1 MEYAINAQNITKKY
15 KDFTLNNVTLKLPK
29 GSIMGLIG
37 ENGAGKTTLINLIL
51 GLRKVDN
58 YTVASKNLNESSLT
72 VLGHNIQNLSPS
84 VKEDIGVVLN
94 DCCFPQEL
102 NLLHIEKMMKNIYRN
117 WDTISFNSY
126 AEYFNLPEKKSIKHY
141 STGMVMKLLIA
152 VALSH
157 KAKLLILDEPTSG
170 LDPVVRDEILDVF
183 MDFIQDEEHSI
194 LISSHITSDLE
205 KICDYI
211 TFINDGNIILS
222 DVKDDI
228 LSDFGILKCTQ
239 EQLSQINPNAI
250 RGYKRN
256 DFGVSALVERKKVNT
271 NSLIDPANLEDIL
284 LYSVRRK

>member
-1 MEYAINAQNITKKY
+1 MEYAINATNITKKY
-15 KDFTLNNVTLKLPK
+15 KDFTLDNVNLKLPK

-51 GLRKVDN
+51 GLRSFEQQ
-58 YTVASKNLNESSLT
+58 SKQNENLTKSSLT
-72 VLGHNIQNLSPS
+72 VLGYDSQHLPNSIR
-84 VKEDIGVVLN
+84 EDIGVVLH
-94 DCCFPQEL
+94 DCCFPENL
-102 NLLHIEKMMKNIYRN
+102 NLLQIEKIMKSVYTH
-117 WDTISFNSY
+117 WDTTTFNRY
-126 AEYFNLPEKKSIKHY
+126 VEYFNLSEKKIIKQY

-157 KAKLLILDEPTSG
+157 NAKLLILDEPTSG

-211 TFINDGNIILS
+211 TFINNGNITLS
-222 DVKDDI
+222 AVKDDI
-228 LSDFGILKCTQ
+228 LSDFGILKCTH
-239 EQLSQINPNAI
+239 EELSQIDSSAI

-256 DFGVSALVERKKVNT
+256 SFGVSALVERKKISGNFI
-271 NSLIDPANLEDIL
+271 IDPANLEEIL
-284 LYSVRRK
+284 LYSVRGK